1 LLAGPLSRETFELTS
16 KGNATIVTRC
26 FFGQFYRPGPPPES
40 GKSIT
45 ATGGA
50 PFIRLS
56 RVSPVGGRSG
66 RGTSLAENWTNHMSK
81 QSPAEVVASLE
92 NPFAKKDEQAFRVPG
107 QIASTPGPYEE
118 ALKAGWELQQRPYQA
133 AGVKNIQRQHQK
145 NRMTIWERIRFLS
158 DAEPTVLYQNWGP
171 NLDGASLVT
180 AIIKVNGRDVAL
192 YGHDFTVRAGS
203 MDATNGAKLARLF
216 ELAARQRIPVVGIN
230 DSAGAF
236 IPAGVGGL
244 DGYAEAFAAL
254 RKISGIV
261 PSIMCMFGY
270 NAGGGSYLPR
280 QGSFLIQPNDTFFGL
295 TGPGVVK
302 SVLGEDV
309 TPDELGGPG
318 VHSQSGV
325 TDFVVKDEVAA
336 LRKVRALLNYLPSY
350 NGELAP
356 YQASSDPITRKTWD
370 IDILLK
376 KAFNSPTGFN
386 TPIDVSILIQQLCD
400 HGDFLEIQPDRA
412 RNTVTALGR
421 MGGNVIGF
429 VANNS
434 AVASGQ
440 VDIDAAYKN
449 ARFIRFCNLYNIP
462 VIFLEDTT
470 GFLPGKEQESGGIVQ
485 AGRAMLDAIVDLR
498 TPRFLVLVRNAYG
511 GAYASFNSYAVG
523 ADFVVALPTTR
534 VAVMGPA
541 GVEYVYKDEMRKIRG
556 VVAGK
561 IKAETEAQIAAG
573 LSESEAADAA
583 RELVNGWVKAEESL
597 LARRYERELMNPNE
611 ALSLGSISQIVM
623 PSDLRQVL
631 AENMAFYLRRY
642 QPGPLQSV
650 QREFH

>member
-1 LLAGPLSRETFELTS
+1 MTDKNNSNL
-16 KGNATIVTRC
+16 I
-26 FFGQFYRPGPPPES
+26 
-40 GKSIT
+40 
-45 ATGGA
+45 
-50 PFIRLS
+50 
-56 RVSPVGGRSG
+56 
-66 RGTSLAENWTNHMSK
+66 
-81 QSPAEVVASLE
+81 ASLH
-92 NPFAKKDEQAFRVPG
+92 NPFAAKDEHEFKVPG
-107 QIASTPGPYEE
+107 QIASTPGVYEE
-118 ALKAGWELQQRPYQA
+118 SMQAGWELQQRPYTT
-133 AGVKNIQRQHQK
+133 AGVKAVQRQHQK

-158 DAEPTVLYQNWGP
+158 DGEPTILYQNWGP

-216 ELAARQRIPVVGIN
+216 QLAAKQRIAVVGIN
-230 DSAGAF
+230 DSAGAY

-261 PSIMCMFGY
+261 PSIMCMFGF

-280 QGSFLIQPNDTFFGL
+280 QGSFLIQPNETFFGL

-336 LRKVRALLNYLPSY
+336 LRKVRALLNYLPSC
-350 NGELAP
+350 NAELAP
-356 YQASSDPITRKTWD
+356 HQASSDPVSRKTRD

-376 KAFNSPTGFN
+376 KAFNSATGFN
-386 TPIDVSILIQQLCD
+386 TPIDVTILIQQLCD

-470 GFLPGKEQESGGIVQ
+470 GFLPGREQESGGIVQ

-498 TPRFLVLVRNAYG
+498 TPRFLVLVRNAFG
-511 GAYASFNSYAVG
+511 GAYAAWNSYPVG

-541 GVEYVYKDEMRKIRG
+541 GVEYVYKDELRKIRSAVG
-556 VVAGK
+556 DKV
-561 IKAETEAQIAAG
+561 KAETAAQVAAG
-573 LSESEAADAA
+573 LSAEQAAEAA
-583 RELVNGWVKAEESL
+583 EQLVSDWVKSEEAL
-597 LARRYERELMNPNE
+597 LAQRYEKELMNPNE

-642 QPGPLQSV
+642 QPEPLQSV

>member
-1 LLAGPLSRETFELTS
+1 L
-16 KGNATIVTRC
+16 K
-26 FFGQFYRPGPPPES
+26 
-40 GKSIT
+40 
-45 ATGGA
+45 
-50 PFIRLS
+50 
-56 RVSPVGGRSG
+56 
-66 RGTSLAENWTNHMSK
+66 
-81 QSPAEVVASLE
+81 
-92 NPFAKKDEQAFRVPG
+92 NPFAREEDVEFTIPG
-107 QIASTPGPYEE
+107 QIASEPGLYEA
-118 ALKAGWELQQRPYQA
+118 ALKAGYDLQRRPRQA
-133 AGVKNIQRQHQK
+133 AGIKSVERQHQK
-145 NRMTIWERIRFLS
+145 GRMTIWERIQLLTDER
-158 DAEPTVLYQNWGP
+158 PTILYQNWGP

-180 AIIKVNGRDVAL
+180 AIIRVKGRDVAL

-203 MDATNGAKLARLF
+203 MDATNGKKLARLF
-216 ELAARQRIPVVGIN
+216 ELAAKRRIPLVGLN
-230 DSAGAF
+230 DSAGAY

-244 DGYAEAFAAL
+244 DGYADAFTAL
-254 RKISGIV
+254 RKVSGVV
-261 PSIMCMFGY
+261 PSIMCMFGF

-309 TPDELGGPG
+309 TPDELGGPS

-325 TDFVVKDEVAA
+325 NDFVVPDEVAA
-336 LRKVRALLNYLPSY
+336 LKKVRELLNYLPSN

-356 YQASSDPITRKTWD
+356 YQPSSDPSTRKTWD
-370 IDILLK
+370 IDLLLK

-386 TPIDVSILIQQLCD
+386 TPIDISILIQQLCD
-400 HGDFLEIQPDRA
+400 HGDFLEIQAERA
-412 RNTVTALGR
+412 RNTITALGR

-440 VDIDAAYKN
+440 IDIGAAYKN

-470 GFLPGKEQESGGIVQ
+470 GFLPGREQEAGGIVQ

-498 TPRFLVLVRNAYG
+498 TPRFLVLVRNAFG
-511 GAYASFNSYAVG
+511 GAYASYNNYPTG

-534 VAVMGPA
+534 LAVMGPA
-541 GVEYVYKDEMRKIRG
+541 GVEYVYKDELREIR
-556 VVAGK
+556 ARM
-561 IKAETEAQIAAG
+561 AEKQAAAEQEQMQAG
-573 LSESEAADAA
+573 LSAELAKQAA
-583 RELVNGWVKAEESL
+583 REQAAAWGKAAEAE
-597 LARRYERELMNPNE
+597 LAVRYERELMNPNE

-631 AENMAFYLRRY
+631 AENMAFHLRHY
-642 QPGPLQSV
+642 KAEPLAGV